1 MSSLLMRTC
10 SGLLLIALLGYSFF
24 FLPPV
29 LFSLF
34 LLSILGA
41 ILIFEWPRLGTT
53 KLTPWYP
60 IFPFLLLILANQTT
74 SQRSLVLVIF
84 VLAMSFDTGAY
95 IFGSLFGKHKLA
107 PRISPKKT
115 WEGVLGGIA
124 LSLLTLMLPPLY
136 MISLQ
141 SRLKALIIVLIC
153 DIAALIGDLFV
164 SILKRKS
171 GIKDCGAVLPGH
183 GGFLDRF
190 DSILF
195 VAPTL
200 LAIFAII

>member
-1 MSSLLMRTC
+1 MSLFLLRIC
-10 SGLLLIALLGYSFF
+10 SGFALTGFLGYSFF
-24 FLPPV
+24 FFPPA
-29 LFSLF
+29 LFSLI
-34 LLSILGA
+34 LLVILGA

-60 IFPFLLLILANQTT
+60 IFPFLLLIIANQTT

-95 IFGSLFGKHKLA
+95 LIGSLFGKHKLA

-136 MISLQ
+136 TISIHSHLT
-141 SRLKALIIVLIC
+141 ALFIVLIG
-153 DIAALIGDLFV
+153 DAAALIGDLFV

-171 GIKDCGAVLPGH
+171 GVKDCGMFLPGH
-183 GGFLDRF
+183 GGLLDRF

-200 LAIFAII
+200 LAIFAIL

>member
-1 MSSLLMRTC
+1 MRTC